1 MAGWQYVRRTTLQL
15 VRGVELGKRR
25 DKPGVH
31 PTCTSQRGI
40 GGHRRYATVNGH
52 EKAVD
57 TAAGIWPGQS
67 THRPSDEEWSGAGSD
82 ADLPL
87 FSHCVDVGVPD
98 PQLAMSGC
106 SAIVALRL
114 TLLFL
119 SSRHERT

>member
-1 MAGWQYVRRTTLQL
+1 
-15 VRGVELGKRR
+15 
-25 DKPGVH
+25 VH
-31 PTCTSQRGI
+31 QPAGI
-40 GGHRRYATVNGH
+40 GGHRRYATVNCH

-67 THRPSDEEWSGAGSD
+67 AHRPSDEEWSGAGSD

-98 PQLAMSGC
+98 PQLTMSGC

-114 TLLFL
+114 TLIDPLL
-119 SSRHERT
+119 VVLVSVRMLVQGR